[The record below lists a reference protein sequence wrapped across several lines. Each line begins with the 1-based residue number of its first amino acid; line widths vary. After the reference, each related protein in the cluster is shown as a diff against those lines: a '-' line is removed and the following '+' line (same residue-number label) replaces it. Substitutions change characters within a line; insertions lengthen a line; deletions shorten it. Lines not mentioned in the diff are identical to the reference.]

1 MTGFKSEA
9 AAAAHEQYMR
19 TVRLDVLYEL
29 DKRDD
34 PILEFSGTFSGLFQT
49 YGEKHDS

>member
-19 TVRLDVLYEL
+19 TVFLDVLYQL

-34 PILEFSGTFSGLFQT
+34 PNHEFRGTFTGLFQK

>member
-1 MTGFKSEA
+1 MTGFKSAA

-19 TVRLDVLYEL
+19 TVYLDVLYQL

-34 PILEFSGTFSGLFQT
+34 PDHEFRGCFTGLFQK
-49 YGEKHDS
+49 YGEKYDR

>member
-9 AAAAHEQYMR
+9 AALAHEQYMR
-19 TVRLDVLYEL
+19 SVYLDVLYEL

-34 PILEFSGTFSGLFQT
+34 PDHEFSGCYTGLFQQ
-49 YGEKHDS
+49 YGEKYDG

>member
-19 TVRLDVLYEL
+19 TVYLDVLYEL

-34 PILEFSGTFSGLFQT
+34 PDHEFRGCYTGLFQK
-49 YGEKHDS
+49 YGEKYDG

>member
-19 TVRLDVLYEL
+19 TVRLDVLYKL

-34 PILEFSGTFSGLFQT
+34 PDHEFRGTFTGLFQK
-49 YGEKHDS
+49 YGEKRER

>member
-1 MTGFKSEA
+1 MTGFKSKA

-19 TVRLDVLYEL
+19 TVYLDVLYQL

-34 PILEFSGTFSGLFQT
+34 PDHEFRGCYTGLSQK
-49 YGEKHDS
+49 YGEKNDG

>member
-19 TVRLDVLYEL
+19 TVYLDVIYQL

-34 PILEFSGTFSGLFQT
+34 PDHEFRGHVHGSVP
-49 YGEKHDS
+49 EVWREA

>member
-1 MTGFKSEA
+1 MTGFKSGA

-19 TVRLDVLYEL
+19 TVRLGVLYQL

-34 PILEFSGTFSGLFQT
+34 PNHEFRGTFTGLFQQ
-49 YGEKHDS
+49 YGEKDDG

>member
-19 TVRLDVLYEL
+19 SVHLDVLYEL

-34 PILEFSGTFSGLFQT
+34 PDHEFRGCYTGLFQK
-49 YGEKHDS
+49 YGAKHDG